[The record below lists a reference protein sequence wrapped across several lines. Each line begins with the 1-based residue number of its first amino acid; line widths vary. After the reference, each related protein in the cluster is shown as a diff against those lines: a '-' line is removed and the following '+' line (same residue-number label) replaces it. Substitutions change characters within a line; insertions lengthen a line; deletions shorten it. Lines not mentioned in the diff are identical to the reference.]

1 MKVCEILEHLAET
14 RPNVYPD
21 EVLVRWLSDIEGKI
35 HNEIFRISEPFRPI
49 KVTSDNDRE
58 LLVYEPYTNVYV
70 HYLYSMIEFANCET
84 VKYANSNALFN
95 NLYSAF
101 EADYV
106 KKFRQPSPSW
116 NNIWG

>member
-35 HNEIFRISEPFRPI
+35 HNEVFRKTDAFKPI
-49 KVTSDNDRE
+49 VANADNDRE

-70 HYLYSMIEFANCET
+70 QYLYSMIEFTNCET
-84 VKYANSNALFN
+84 VKYANANALFN
-95 NLYSAF
+95 SFYDAF
-101 EADYV
+101 EADYI
-106 KKFRQPSPSW
+106 KKNRQPSPNW
-116 NNIWG
+116 HNIWG